1 MIESL
6 DPPRYPNQPNE
17 LPAWVTRLR
26 PTQVRAVNQAVE
38 ALDRVDLVIIDAPVG
53 SGKTLIGEMIRR
65 ELNAGDTVY
74 VCTDK
79 QLQDQ
84 VLDDFD
90 YAKVLKGRANYIP
103 TKAGGSITCDD
114 CQLPGQCQ
122 WCFDSKTCPYQIA
135 KRQALGARLAVFNT
149 SLFLAGANFAG
160 FYTDRQTQ
168 KVVPVDLVIADECD
182 LLEDSLIKFI
192 QFEVPQ
198 WVQRMAGVQPPVKGA
213 RKPTLIQWLKDW
225 IVLVGGISVPDP
237 KRQRSLDGLLRS
249 AGRVMNDLTRDLER
263 GDGDDEDSGLWVRD
277 YDTETFKMRPVTV
290 NKQAPGLLW
299 RWGSKWVLMS
309 GTVVSAEELVES
321 LGWDREYEVVTVPST
336 VPVENR
342 RVVAAPIADLTR
354 KAGDRDWPKVVTA
367 IERILKEHEGRVLVH
382 TVSYKLTEY
391 LASTIVTD
399 RPVFSHSNARE
410 KMDALRKY
418 SQTEN
423 AVLFSPSCQ
432 RGVDLFDDLC
442 RVQVIVKCP
451 FPSLG
456 DKQVSSR
463 LRMPGGDLWYAVKTV
478 RDIVQMTGRGVRS
491 RTDWC
496 QTYVLD
502 QQFTKNIWRRH
513 RRLFVASFVESV
525 DLKQDVRWLL

>member
-321 LGWDREYEVVTVPST
+321 LGWDREYEVV
-336 VPVENR
+336 
-342 RVVAAPIADLTR
+342 
-354 KAGDRDWPKVVTA
+354 
-367 IERILKEHEGRVLVH
+367 
-382 TVSYKLTEY
+382 SYKLTEY
-391 LASTIVTD
+391 LASMIVTD

>member
-1 MIESL
+1 
-6 DPPRYPNQPNE
+6 
-17 LPAWVTRLR
+17 
-26 PTQVRAVNQAVE
+26 
-38 ALDRVDLVIIDAPVG
+38 
-53 SGKTLIGEMIRR
+53 
-65 ELNAGDTVY
+65 
-74 VCTDK
+74 
-79 QLQDQ
+79 
-84 VLDDFD
+84 
-90 YAKVLKGRANYIP
+90 
-103 TKAGGSITCDD
+103 
-114 CQLPGQCQ
+114 
-122 WCFDSKTCPYQIA
+122 
-135 KRQALGARLAVFNT
+135 
-149 SLFLAGANFAG
+149 
-160 FYTDRQTQ
+160 
-168 KVVPVDLVIADECD
+168 
-182 LLEDSLIKFI
+182 
-192 QFEVPQ
+192 
-198 WVQRMAGVQPPVKGA
+198 
-213 RKPTLIQWLKDW
+213 
-225 IVLVGGISVPDP
+225 
-237 KRQRSLDGLLRS
+237 
-249 AGRVMNDLTRDLER
+249 
-263 GDGDDEDSGLWVRD
+263 
-277 YDTETFKMRPVTV
+277 
-290 NKQAPGLLW
+290 
-299 RWGSKWVLMS
+299 
-309 GTVVSAEELVES
+309 
-321 LGWDREYEVVTVPST
+321 VTVPST
-336 VPVENR
+336 FPVENR